1 MPLTHQS
8 TIKDLVYIK
17 GSHNGNKRNK
27 KPILHC
33 RWFNWSRIKHP
44 DYGWIPYTLDMSDE
58 DNTIDN
64 NKIKSMLDTM
74 KVAEYVYPEVPQQD
88 NKELE
93 DIIGSL
99 WKK

>member
-1 MPLTHQS
+1 ME
-8 TIKDLVYIK
+8 IKEIRNPAYNAEGLIDLE
-17 GSHNGNKRNK
+17 
-27 KPILHC
+27 
-33 RWFNWSRIKHP
+33 IKHP
-44 DYGWIPYTLDMSDE
+44 DHGWIPYTLDMSDE
-58 DNTIDN
+58 DTTIDN

-99 WKK
+99 

>member
-1 MPLTHQS
+1 ME
-8 TIKDLVYIK
+8 IKEIRNPAYNVEGLIDLE
-17 GSHNGNKRNK
+17 
-27 KPILHC
+27 
-33 RWFNWSRIKHP
+33 IKHP

-58 DNTIDN
+58 DTTIDN

-99 WKK
+99 